1 MSVPLRLSAL
11 ARAAV
16 LATALLAPAALAGCA
31 HRVDDG
37 TYYLGENDRVPAAIS
52 AAWAAC

>member
-1 MSVPLRLSAL
+1 MSSTLRLSAL

-16 LATALLAPAALAGCA
+16 VAAALLVPAALAGCA
-31 HRVDDG
+31 RPVDNG
-37 TYYLGENDRVPAAIS
+37 TYYLGQNDRTPAAIC

>member
-1 MSVPLRLSAL
+1 MSVSLRLSAL

-16 LATALLAPAALAGCA
+16 LAMALLAPAALAGCA

-37 TYYLGENDRVPAAIS
+37 TYYLGQNDRPPAGI
-52 AAWAAC
+52 WAA